1 MKLSLG
7 FSPCPNDTFIFDAM
21 IHQKIDTEGLSFDV
35 VFDDVE
41 TLNQKAFRAELD
53 ITKLSYHAY
62 AYLTEQ
68 YVLLHAGSALG
79 FGVGPLLICN
89 NEDYISA
96 DLLADLQPPTSHLQL
111 PTSDLIPRSSDLRPL
126 TSFLGPP
133 TSDPRI
139 GIPGKYTTANFLLSL
154 ALPEAKNKIEMKFF
168 EIESALLN
176 HQIDLGVIIHEN
188 RFTYQEKG
196 LKKIIDLGEF
206 WENLTQGPI
215 PLGGIMVKRE
225 LPENVKQ
232 KINRII
238 KRSVQYAFDHPESGM
253 DFICSLSQEM
263 SKEVI
268 NKHIELYVNKFSID
282 LGEVGRKA
290 VQTFFEQAH
299 KLGIIPE
306 TKQNLFL

>member
-96 DLLADLQPPTSHLQL
+96 DLLADLQPPTSHFQL

-133 TSDPRI
+133 TSDLRI

>member
-53 ITKLSYHAY
+53 ITKLSFHAY
-62 AYLTEQ
+62 AYLTEK

-79 FGVGPLLICN
+79 FGVGPLLICE
-89 NEDYISA
+89 NEDYISTNTLA
-96 DLLADLQPPTSHLQL
+96 DLKPQTSDLQPPTS
-111 PTSDLIPRSSDLRPL
+111 DL
-126 TSFLGPP
+126 
-133 TSDPRI
+133 RI

-154 ALPEAKNKIEMKFF
+154 AFPEAKNKVEMKFN

-176 HQIDLGVIIHEN
+176 HQIDMGVIIHEN

-196 LKKIIDLGEF
+196 LKKIIDLGQF
-206 WENLTQGPI
+206 WEDLTQGPI
-215 PLGGIMVKRE
+215 PLGGIMVKRG

-232 KINRII
+232 KVNRII

-282 LGEVGRKA
+282 LGEVGRNA

>member
-7 FSPCPNDTFIFDAM
+7 FSPCPNDTFIFDAL
-21 IHQKIDTEGLSFDV
+21 IHQKIDTEGLNFDV

-53 ITKLSYHAY
+53 ITKLSFHAY
-62 AYLTEQ
+62 AYLTEK
-68 YVLLHAGSALG
+68 YVLLNAGSALG
-79 FGVGPLLICN
+79 FGVGPLLICE
-89 NEDYISA
+89 NENYIST
-96 DLLADLQPPTSHLQL
+96 DSLQNLRP
-111 PTSDLIPRSSDLRPL
+111 PTSDLRPQTSDLQPQ
-126 TSFLGPP
+126 
-133 TSDPRI
+133 TSDLKPQTSDLRI

-154 ALPEAKNKIEMKFF
+154 AFPEAKNKIEMKFF

-176 HQIDLGVIIHEN
+176 HQIDMGVIIHEN

-225 LPENVKQ
+225 LPENIKQ
-232 KINRII
+232 KVNRII
-238 KRSVQYAFDHPESGM
+238 KRSVNYAFDHPESGM

-290 VQTFFEQAH
+290 VHTFFDEAH